1 MTPLSLLAYRAA
13 TRMFGALARPALSE
27 RARRGKEDPDRLN
40 ERFARNAPARPAEK
54 LIWFNAASV
63 GESLMLG
70 PVIEEL
76 LRTDPELGCLVTTQ
90 TRTSAAL
97 MGERLPER
105 CAHQYAP
112 IDRPDVAKRFFDHW
126 RPELAAFVESEIW
139 PNLIFEAH
147 KRAIP
152 LALINARMTEK
163 SIKGWSRLPGAAH
176 AVFSKFDW
184 IGAADERSAAGLS
197 RLAGRVVEKVG
208 NLKQAVDP
216 PGADEETLK
225 RLRALIAPRPVW
237 LAASTHPGED
247 EIMLDAHQRLRGET
261 DDWLLIIAPRHPER
275 GPEIT
280 AMAEARGF
288 AAARRSAGAEP
299 GRDVSVYVADTLG
312 EMGLWYRLADATVI
326 GGSLL
331 PDIGGHNPLEPAL
344 LDTPM
349 MSGPFTHNF
358 DAIFAELS
366 NEGGAE
372 IVTNGLEIA
381 RGLRELTPETGAQR
395 AAVAR
400 QVAMSGESVLKTTV
414 MALRRLLETA
424 AHARA

>member
-13 TRMFGALARPALSE
+13 TRVFGALAQPALSQ
-27 RARRGKEDPDRLN
+27 RARRGKEDPDRLS
-40 ERFARNAPARPAEK
+40 ERFARSDAQRPAER
-54 LIWFNAASV
+54 LVWFNAASV

-70 PVIEEL
+70 PLIEAL
-76 LRTDPELGCLVTTQ
+76 LRDAPALGCLVTTQ
-90 TRTSAAL
+90 TRTAANL
-97 MGERLPER
+97 LAERLPAR
-105 CAHQYAP
+105 CVHQYAP

-126 RPELAAFVESEIW
+126 RPDLAAFVESEIW
-139 PNLIFEAH
+139 PNLIFEA
-147 KRAIP
+147 KRRAIP
-152 LALINARMTEK
+152 LALVNARMTEK
-163 SIKGWSRLPGAAH
+163 SIKGWARLPGAAR
-176 AVFSKFDW
+176 AVFSRFDW

-197 RLAGRVVEKVG
+197 RLAGRKVEKVG

-216 PGADEETLK
+216 PGADEETLE

-261 DDWLLIIAPRHPER
+261 DDWLLIVAPRHPER
-275 GPEIT
+275 GPEIQT
-280 AMAEARGF
+280 IAEARGF
-288 AAARRSAGAEP
+288 AAARRGAGAEP
-299 GRDVSVYVADTLG
+299 GRDISVYIADTLG
-312 EMGLWYRLADATVI
+312 EMGLWYRLAAATVM
-326 GGSLL
+326 GGSLV

-349 MSGPFTHNF
+349 LSGPFTHNF
-358 DAIFAELS
+358 EAIFAELS

-381 RGLRELTPETGAQR
+381 RGLRELTPETGARR

-414 MALRRLLETA
+414 MALRRLLETG